1 MARIPEH
8 HCRVDGQQ
16 VCGWGQVSRGAGLP
30 ILGMALLAG
39 WAGVAH
45 AAIAPPP
52 PGAPAAH
59 GFNFAYRSEG
69 ARGAAPTQ
77 VFDDGHRTYMQFNAL
92 DRVPELWTDDGKNRA
107 DAHRI
112 RFHLESP
119 YVVVDDV
126 VPRLRLVLDG
136 EDTVLV
142 NQAWQ
147 ARVPPR
153 AAAARPRIWT
163 DNAPFGPDDP
173 PGPVASN
180 RAVRPSHEGGRG
192 RSAIAAQSAPAA
204 TAGSAAQT
212 ARPMLAVSEDDAD
225 DDGAPASGAS
235 AQFRDADE
243 AERQLAE
250 QPLAGSDPF
259 ADGRLVAMLEQARAM
274 IARAHR
280 NGDAELEARLRGV
293 FEDLSVMPTVPEEA
307 GLADAGTMPPARA
320 ARHAPGQKR
329 QVHGPL
335 YALADTRPRTD
346 APLRDEAIAV
356 DVDETTAPPG
366 RDSGVAA
373 PSTAATA
380 LPLVPSA
387 SAAAGTGDAGSAA
400 PAPAPGGSAAAPRN
414 DNLVFEVRDNQRL
427 SQALGNFLETLGWR
441 LEWESQSD
449 FVVRRGYVVRAP
461 TLKQVLLQTL
471 GEYRLSA
478 VLYSGNLVVAVSGG
492 ER

>member
-39 WAGVAH
+39 WAGVAQ

-52 PGAPAAH
+52 SPGAPAAH

-92 DRVPELWTDDGKNRA
+92 DRVPELWTEDGKSRA
-107 DAHRI
+107 DARRI

-142 NQAWQ
+142 NQAWK

-153 AAAARPRIWT
+153 AATARPRIWT

-173 PGPVASN
+173 PGPVASS
-180 RAVRPSHEGGRG
+180 RAVRPSHESGRG
-192 RSAIAAQSAPAA
+192 RSAIAAQSAPVASTGTAA
-204 TAGSAAQT
+204 AA
-212 ARPMLAVSEDDAD
+212 ARPMLAVSEEDAD
-225 DDGAPASGAS
+225 DEAAAS
-235 AQFRDADE
+235 ARFTDADA

-250 QPLAGSDPF
+250 RPLSVSDPF

-274 IARAHR
+274 LARAHSS
-280 NGDAELEARLRGV
+280 GDAELEARLRGV
-293 FEDLSVMPTVPEEA
+293 FEDLSVMPVTVPEQV
-307 GLADAGTMPPARA
+307 GLADAGTTPPART
-320 ARHAPGQKR
+320 ARHAPVRKR
-329 QVHGPL
+329 QAQGPL
-335 YALADTRPRTD
+335 YALADTRPRSD
-346 APLRDEAIAV
+346 VPLRDEAVA
-356 DVDETTAPPG
+356 DDETTAPAGQDRGP
-366 RDSGVAA
+366 AA
-373 PSTAATA
+373 PATGATA
-380 LPLVPSA
+380 LPLVPAA
-387 SAAAGTGDAGSAA
+387 SAAGAGDAGSAA
-400 PAPAPGGSAAAPRN
+400 PAPVSGENAAAPRN
-414 DNLVFEVRDNQRL
+414 DSLVFEVRDNQRL